1 MLVLHISAESV
12 KRLQHI
18 CILDALRS
26 PRTRTK
32 MLLIGGGGGGSG
44 GGGGGGGK
52 AELAG
57 RRSPELELSDSFLK
71 HTVVL
76 SIPVHNNMSLIFE
89 FPARYYSELLNI

>member
-32 MLLIGGGGGGSG
+32 MLLIGGGEGSQIPPAPFAIYSSPG
-44 GGGGGGGK
+44 NDQIPLRWL
-52 AELAG
+52 ESSSSLA
-57 RRSPELELSDSFLK
+57 S
-71 HTVVL
+71 
-76 SIPVHNNMSLIFE
+76 
-89 FPARYYSELLNI
+89 A